1 MDVGEV
7 WEWGCRRT
15 AVRTRQ
21 SSAVRYRKALVSSF
35 ILLKAK
41 IETIVYLKSKAA
53 STESHCG
60 LTLILRNRELVCA

>member
-35 ILLKAK
+35 MFLKAK
-41 IETIVYLKSKAA
+41 IDLIVYLKSRAA
-53 STESHCG
+53 SIDS
-60 LTLILRNRELVCA
+60 IVD